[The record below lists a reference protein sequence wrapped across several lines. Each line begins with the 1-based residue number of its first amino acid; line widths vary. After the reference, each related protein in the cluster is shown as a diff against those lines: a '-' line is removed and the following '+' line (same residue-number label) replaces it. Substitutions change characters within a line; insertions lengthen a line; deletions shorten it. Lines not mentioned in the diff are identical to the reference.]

1 MTSPDLAPSVLSRAF
16 AVLDALPGDG
26 TGITLTDLA
35 RKVEIPKGSLHR
47 LLGQFLSLEV
57 VRREGDLY
65 YLGRH
70 LFDLTRFLA
79 PDTRLRQAAMPH
91 MVELYNRIGETLHLG
106 VLADL
111 EVLYVERLAKAES
124 PRWPTRVGQRMP
136 AYCTGL
142 GKALLAF
149 CRTDSAV
156 ERVVHAPMPRR
167 TPHTLGMPGMFM
179 QDLSRIRERG
189 FAHDREEAMAGLT
202 CVAMPVMG
210 RSGPVAAISISTST
224 ASSRAKTEH
233 HLQMLSATATS
244 ISKAL
249 RQAEPFR
256 PAV

>member
-1 MTSPDLAPSVLSRAF
+1 MAPPEPGPSVLARAF
-16 AVLDALPGDG
+16 AVLDALPSDG
-26 TGITLTDLA
+26 AGITLTDLA

-47 LLGQFLSLEV
+47 LLGQFLVLEV

-79 PDTRLRQAAMPH
+79 PDSRLRQAAMPH
-91 MVELYNRIGETLHLG
+91 MVELFNRVGETLHLG

-111 EVLYVERLAKAES
+111 DVLYVERLAAVES

-149 CRTDSAV
+149 CRTEDTID
-156 ERVVHAPMPRR
+156 RVVHAPMPRR

-179 QDLSRIRERG
+179 QDLSRVRERG
-189 FAHDREEAMAGLT
+189 FAHDREEALAGLT
-202 CVAMPVMG
+202 CVAVPVMG
-210 RSGPVAAISISTST
+210 PAGPVAAISISMSTTTSRT
-224 ASSRAKTEH
+224 RNER
-233 HLQMLSATATS
+233 HLQLLTLTANN
-244 ISKAL
+244 IGKAL
-249 RQAEPFR
+249 RTPEPLLS
-256 PAV
+256 AI

>member
-1 MTSPDLAPSVLSRAF
+1 MASPDPGPSVLARAF
-16 AVLDALPGDG
+16 AVLDALPSDG
-26 TGITLTDLA
+26 AGITLTDLA

-47 LLGQFLSLEV
+47 LLGQFLALEV

-65 YLGRH
+65 HLGRH

-91 MVELYNRIGETLHLG
+91 MVELYNRVGETLHLG

-111 EVLYVERLAKAES
+111 DVLYVERLAKVET

-142 GKALLAF
+142 GKAMLAF
-149 CRTDSAV
+149 ARTDSAV

-179 QDLSRIRERG
+179 QDLSRVRERG
-189 FAHDREEAMAGLT
+189 FAHDREEALAGLT
-202 CVAMPVMG
+202 CVAVPVMG
-210 RSGPVAAISISTST
+210 AKGPVAALSISTST
-224 ASSRAKTEH
+224 ATSRAKTER
-233 HLQMLSATATS
+233 HLQLLTATAAS
-244 ISKAL
+244 ISSTL
-249 RQAEPFR
+249 RHPEPR
-256 PAV
+256 VAV

>member
-1 MTSPDLAPSVLSRAF
+1 MPDAEDASPSVLARAF
-16 AVLDALPGDG
+16 KVLDALPADG
-26 TGITLTDLA
+26 TGVTLTDLA

-47 LLGQFLSLEV
+47 LLGQFLVLNV
-57 VRREGDLY
+57 VRRDGDLY

-91 MVELYNRIGETLHLG
+91 MVELYNRVGETLHLG

-111 EVLYVERLAKAES
+111 DVLYVERLAGTES

-149 CRTDSAV
+149 CRTENVV
-156 ERVVHAPMPRR
+156 ERVVRAPMPRR

-179 QDLSRIRERG
+179 QDLTRVRERG
-189 FAHDREEAMAGLT
+189 FAHDHEEAVAGLT
-202 CVAMPVMG
+202 CVAVPVHG
-210 RSGPVAAISISTST
+210 PRGPVAALSISTST
-224 ASSRAKTEH
+224 ATSRSKTER
-233 HLQMLSATATS
+233 HLQMLTVTATN
-244 ISKAL
+244 ISRSL
-249 RQAEPFR
+249 R
-256 PAV
+256 AVEAAAV